1 MRLTPPKK
9 WVFWTSV
16 ILALLGLVGYFV
28 TIPFISGITFWLVLV
43 GYVLL
48 AAGNTLKGF

>member
-1 MRLTPPKK
+1 MRLSAPKK

-16 ILALLGLVGYFV
+16 ALAAVGLVGSFV
-28 TIPFISGITFWLVLV
+28 TIPFVSGIALWLVLA

-48 AAGNTLKGF
+48 AAGNLLKGF

>member
-1 MRLTPPKK
+1 MRLSAPKK

-16 ILALLGLVGYFV
+16 ALAAAGLVGSFV
-28 TIPFISGITFWLVLV
+28 TIPFVSGFAFWFILV

-48 AAGNTLKGF
+48 AAGNLLKGF